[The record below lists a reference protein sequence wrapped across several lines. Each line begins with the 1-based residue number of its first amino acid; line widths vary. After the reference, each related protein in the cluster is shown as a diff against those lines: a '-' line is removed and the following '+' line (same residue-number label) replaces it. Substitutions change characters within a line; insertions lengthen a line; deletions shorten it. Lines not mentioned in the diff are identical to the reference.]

1 MKSPGLTVVQ
11 FTESA
16 KNYEDEM
23 DQAFKENAPKGKFS
37 KPVMNALVTAYRD
50 VQRLMGFTGEDLYPL
65 FSEQVVTEFPAEFVR
80 GLAMLAKAAEDY
92 GTVGI
97 DLSNIK
103 DNAGVALLTSKVRA
117 LADDAE
123 FAKFLRS
130 SPGETE
136 TETETEGPE
145 SESEGSANAMDAM
158 FASRARS

>member
-50 VQRLMGFTGEDLYPL
+50 VQRLMGFAGEDLYPL

-117 LADDAE
+117 LADDPE

-136 TETETEGPE
+136 GPE
-145 SESEGSANAMDAM
+145 SESESESEGPDTAMDAM